1 MAIVEPLLG
10 TILNETAAAVIG
22 IPLSHR
28 GQPWEYRRAGL
39 SYSLASE
46 LRNDV
51 DRITLASRVESLRAN
66 LDPRK
71 KGTVERCPN
80 RDPDMQIAKK
90 VAKVACEAALAL
102 CEADA

>member
-1 MAIVEPLLG
+1 MAFVEPLLG

-51 DRITLASRVESLRAN
+51 DRITLASRVESVIVL
-66 LDPRK
+66 LDPRT
-71 KGTVERCPN
+71 KGMLDR
-80 RDPDMQIAKK
+80 
-90 VAKVACEAALAL
+90 
-102 CEADA
+102 